1 MATYHMRLR
10 DEIGLQVRYADSTRY
25 GSGVTGLVDA
35 LVARMCAPLLA
46 LARRE
51 GPARLV
57 ERSAEF
63 MPRMFAG
70 QALGGLYAAPDVLR
84 EECLY
89 PDPARVTPAALV
101 VRGLGPA
108 GEGSL
113 ALPLHREA
121 AELADVVAAL
131 DRGCPRPLGGLGARL
146 WDALLDA
153 GALTRETADERAL
166 ADGVT
171 AVGHATVAVQHAGA
185 RLVVDP
191 FAAPPLPGE
200 APRPLPC
207 RALRPDLVLVTH
219 GHPAHFD
226 LHALLRF
233 GADTPIVVPA
243 VARES
248 LLSVDMALRLRQLGF
263 RRVIPLSWRDAVQ
276 VGPFHVVVLPFFGEQ
291 PTSGEFLHPEARNLG
306 NTYLIEVAGRR
317 VACIAD
323 AGADAAGDT
332 ITMARAAARRHGRLD
347 VLFGG
352 YRAWRPHPIELL
364 GTSMARYLLQVPRAQ
379 WGTRQQLTPDADDL
393 LAAAQAWQARTV
405 VPYANGG
412 APWLARLGLGPRGA
426 DSPSFDP
433 DLAAVR
439 QAAARAPNAPTVRA
453 LRPGER
459 MELFG

>member
-1 MATYHMRLR
+1 MTMNHMRLR
-10 DEIGLQVRYADSTRY
+10 DEVGLQVRYADQTRY
-25 GSGVTGLVDA
+25 GSGVTGLADA
-35 LVARMCAPLLA
+35 LVARTCAPLIA

-63 MPRMFAG
+63 MPRIFAA
-70 QALGGLYAAPDVLR
+70 QALGGLYSAPDVLR

-89 PDPARVTPAALV
+89 PEAARVTPAALI

-108 GEGSL
+108 GDGSL
-113 ALPLHREA
+113 ALPLHGAA
-121 AELADVVAAL
+121 AELAEVVAAL
-131 DRGCPRPLGGLGARL
+131 DRGCARPLGGLGARM

-153 GALTRETADERAL
+153 GALTRETGDDRAL

-171 AVGHATVAVQHAGA
+171 AVGHATVAVQHAGM

-191 FAAPPLPGE
+191 FAVPPLPGDGQ
-200 APRPLPC
+200 RPLSC

-219 GHPAHFD
+219 GHPDHFD

-248 LLSVDMALRLRQLGF
+248 LLSVDMALRLRELGF
-263 RRVIPLSWRDAVQ
+263 RRVIALRWHDSVQ
-276 VGPFHVVVLPFFGEQ
+276 VGPFRVVVLPFYGEQ

-317 VACIAD
+317 LACIAD

-332 ITMARAAARRHGRLD
+332 IAMAGAAARRHGPLD

-352 YRAWRPHPIELL
+352 YRAWRLHPIELL
-364 GTSMARYLLQVPRAQ
+364 GTSVARYLLQVPRAQ
-379 WGTRQQLTPDADDL
+379 WSTRQQLMHDADDL
-393 LAAAQAWQARTV
+393 IAAARAWRARTV

-412 APWLARLGLGPRGA
+412 APWFARLGLGPHG
-426 DSPSFDP
+426 DDDPSFDP
-433 DLAAVR
+433 DLATVT
-439 QAAARAPNAPTVRA
+439 QAAARVANAPAVRP

-459 MELFG
+459 MELLA